1 MSRLKCA
8 FNLDLWPAGEA
19 AAFFFYDF
27 TCLVHV
33 KTCLVSLLTL
43 NQENV
48 HDRIWNSSP
57 SVPLVTS
64 PLATTSA

>member
-1 MSRLKCA
+1 MSRLKYA

-19 AAFFFYDF
+19 AAFFYDF

-43 NQENV
+43 NQEKV
-48 HDRIWNSSP
+48 HHRIWNSSP
-57 SVPLVTS
+57 SVPSVTS
-64 PLATTSA
+64 PLATTST